1 MEWKKCVRWNGKN
14 FFTTSNQVEKT
25 LKDSGIPLSRSTI
38 KRRLHEWK
46 YREFRFRL
54 CQKHIKECWKKI
66 FRQMSAR
73 LDCTRLTR
81 REMYGAWWESAMVW
95 VCIVVSGT
103 RSAVLTHY
111 VTADR
116 SARVNSEV
124 YWAVLC
130 AQIQPCFAKLTEKCF
145 TVLMDKD
152 PTQSKRKDIL
162 FNDQT
167 NHLSMI
173 SSYRYCRLNWR
184 QSIWQKE
191 TYTIRWWF

>member
-1 MEWKKCVRWNGKN
+1 MEN
-14 FFTTSNQVEKT
+14 FFSQHLIK
-25 LKDSGIPLSRSTI
+25 SGRLSRI
-38 KRRLHEWK
+38 QAYH
-46 YREFRFRL
+46 
-54 CQKHIKECWKKI
+54 CQGRQSRDAFMNGNTESLGLDFVRNIKECWKKI

-130 AQIQPCFAKLTEKCF
+130 AQIQPCFAKLTENCF

-184 QSIWQKE
+184 QSIWRKE